1 MYNSASHTVT
11 TLLDS
16 IQLQSLR
23 ICTGSMKPD
32 SLASLQVEMGDPPNE
47 ERRKSLIAK
56 SYLNIISFDNTH
68 PTKITLQDDVM
79 FRFYDKNIKS
89 KQNPYCITAQDVFGE
104 NYFNPDNIY
113 SYCECPIPPPYGV
126 CLG

>member
-1 MYNSASHTVT
+1 
-11 TLLDS
+11 
-16 IQLQSLR
+16 
-23 ICTGSMKPD
+23 MKPA
-32 SLASLQVEMGDPPNE
+32 SLASLQVEMGDPPYG

-89 KQNPYCITAQDVFGE
+89 KQTPYCITAQDVFRE
-104 NYFNPDNIY
+104 NNFNPDNTFFVYIHIVNVQYPAHGIY
-113 SYCECPIPPPYGV
+113 KNPLSKTNCII
-126 CLG
+126 LLLKRTSLT